1 MALSEEQKGEVAK
14 WFAAGAGLAEI
25 QKRISDEFG
34 IDMTYLDV
42 RLMVADLPQPAEPAA
57 QDSCDAPA
65 PAPGGFDDDSIGDT
79 PAGYDDAPIPG
90 SYDGAPASGGYGN
103 APASGG
109 YDDDAIDSPI
119 NGSRPDASSFE
130 TTQSEA
136 APDSQEAPPLAELS
150 VSVDPLAP
158 PGVIACGSVVFSD
171 GTSGKWMLDQ
181 MGRLGL
187 SGLPEGYRP
196 SPEDGAQ
203 FQPKLLAALR
213 AKGLV

>member
-1 MALSEEQKGEVAK
+1 MLSEEQKGEVAK
-14 WFAAGAGLAEI
+14 WFAAGTGLAEI

-42 RLMVADLPQPAEPAA
+42 RLMVADMPQPAEPAA
-57 QDSCDAPA
+57 QDSGDAPA
-65 PAPGGFDDDSIGDT
+65 PAPGGYDDDSIGDT
-79 PAGYDDAPIPG
+79 PAGYDDAPVPG
-90 SYDGAPASGGYGN
+90 RYEDGAPAPGS
-103 APASGG
+103 

-130 TTQSEA
+130 TTQSETA
-136 APDSQEAPPLAELS
+136 QSESTQPDPDSQEAPPLAELS

>member
-1 MALSEEQKGEVAK
+1 MTGLSDEQKSAVAE
-14 WFAAGAGLAEI
+14 WFAAGAGVAEI
-25 QKRISDEFG
+25 QKRISAEFG
-34 IDMTYLDV
+34 IDLTYLDV

-57 QDSCDAPA
+57 RDSGDDKEAPA
-65 PAPGGFDDDSIGDT
+65 PDSFDGET
-79 PAGYDDAPIPG
+79 AGSFDGETADPPI
-90 SYDGAPASGGYGN
+90 DGP
-103 APASGG
+103 
-109 YDDDAIDSPI
+109 
-119 NGSRPDASSFE
+119 RPDAPSFE
-130 TTQSEA
+130 AAQSD
-136 APDSQEAPPLAELS
+136 PGSQEETPLAELS

-158 PGVIACGSVVFSD
+158 PGAIACGSVVFSD

>member
-1 MALSEEQKGEVAK
+1 MLSDEQKGAVAK
-14 WFAAGAGLAEI
+14 WFAAGASVAEI
-25 QKRISDEFG
+25 QKRISEEFG

-42 RLMVADLPQPAEPAA
+42 RLMVADLPQPTEPEEPAPPP
-57 QDSCDAPA
+57 QPENQE
-65 PAPGGFDDDSIGDT
+65 
-79 PAGYDDAPIPG
+79 IP
-90 SYDGAPASGGYGN
+90 
-103 APASGG
+103 
-109 YDDDAIDSPI
+109 DSPEPLDNQEVPEDTGNQEVPPPPV
-119 NGSRPDASSFE
+119 NG
-130 TTQSEA
+130 
-136 APDSQEAPPLAELS
+136 ELS

-158 PGVIACGSVVFSD
+158 PGALACGSVVFSD

-213 AKGLV
+213 AKGIA

>member
-1 MALSEEQKGEVAK
+1 MLSEEQKGAVAE

-25 QKRISDEFG
+25 QKKISEEFG

-42 RLMVADLPQPAEPAA
+42 RLLVADLPQPAEPDA
-57 QDSCDAPA
+57 QDA
-65 PAPGGFDDDSIGDT
+65 GGGEGDLVDEADDS
-79 PAGYDDAPIPG
+79 PADMAK
-90 SYDGAPASGGYGN
+90 
-103 APASGG
+103 
-109 YDDDAIDSPI
+109 
-119 NGSRPDASSFE
+119 PDA
-130 TTQSEA
+130 
-136 APDSQEAPPLAELS
+136 EAPELPQEEEGAPLAELS

-158 PGVIACGSVVFSD
+158 PGAIACGSVVFSD

-213 AKGLV
+213 AKGLA